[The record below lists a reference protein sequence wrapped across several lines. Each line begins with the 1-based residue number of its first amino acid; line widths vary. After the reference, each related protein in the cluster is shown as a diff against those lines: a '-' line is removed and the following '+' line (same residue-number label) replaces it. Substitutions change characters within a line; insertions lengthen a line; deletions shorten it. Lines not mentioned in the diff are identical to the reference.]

1 MSKKKMLGS
10 QVKQLLSGVSD
21 HGNAHLLEVETDLAQ
36 TTILLGEAIEKLG
49 VSFMALHA
57 AISSEQEEINLI
69 ISSGGVSEAS
79 VERLR
84 TIQEEI
90 AKHINSAVTSLQF
103 QDLTSQLISRTLQR
117 CEGLRDVLKTLG
129 VLGDDI
135 EHNGEADELT
145 AVLRETTLRL
155 EKQSADLKNLL
166 RKAVHQKHL
175 DSGDIELF

>member
-1 MSKKKMLGS
+1 MSKKKLLGS

-69 ISSGGVSEAS
+69 VSSGGVSDES
-79 VERLR
+79 VLRLKV
-84 TIQEEI
+84 IQEDI
-90 AKHINSAVTSLQF
+90 ARHISSAVTSLQF

-117 CEGLRDVLKTLG
+117 CEGLREVLGTLG
-129 VLGDDI
+129 VVGNDI
-135 EHNGEADELT
+135 EHDGESDELT
-145 AVLRETTLRL
+145 ALLRETTVRL

-166 RKAVHQKHL
+166 HKAVHQKHL

>member
-1 MSKKKMLGS
+1 MSKKKLLGS

-36 TTILLGEAIEKLG
+36 TTLLLGEAIEKLG

-57 AISSEQEEINLI
+57 AITSEQGEIDLI
-69 ISSGGVSEAS
+69 VSAGNVSDESVKRLKMLQQDIS
-79 VERLR
+79 R
-84 TIQEEI
+84 
-90 AKHINSAVTSLQF
+90 HIGSAVTSLQF

-117 CEGLRDVLKTLG
+117 CEGLREVLGTLG
-129 VLGDDI
+129 VVGNDMEHDGESDDLS
-135 EHNGEADELT
+135 AL
-145 AVLRETTLRL
+145 LRETTLRL
-155 EKQSADLKNLL
+155 EKQSADLKSLL